1 MKDNKV
7 LQIASMDTLI
17 TLYFSLGFIQSKFFN
32 IGSMECL
39 ANQLV
44 QLNIYARSHPDQFY
58 FPFVSLEC
66 SGHQS
71 SLPSLIRSKVQRITA
86 KKKELKKV
94 LENTKG
100 KLGSM
105 RNANSAANRTANSAA
120 NRNANSAAD
129 RKTIRNTRRNTRR
142 NTHNKQSSKKLRM

>member
-1 MKDNKV
+1 
-7 LQIASMDTLI
+7 MDTLI

-71 SLPSLIRSKVQRITA
+71 TLPSLIRSKVQRITA

-94 LENTKG
+94 LDNTDG
-100 KLGSM
+100 KPKSIIA
-105 RNANSAANRTANSAA
+105 RNAVRNTS
-120 NRNANSAAD
+120 RNARRN
-129 RKTIRNTRRNTRR
+129 TIRNTRRNTSR
-142 NTHNKQSSKKLRM
+142 NTKRKQPLKNVRI

>member
-1 MKDNKV
+1 MKDNKI
-7 LQIASMDTLI
+7 LRIASMDTLI

-71 SLPSLIRSKVQRITA
+71 TLPSLIRSKVKRITA
-86 KKKELKKV
+86 KKQELKKV
-94 LENTKG
+94 LDNTDG
-100 KLGSM
+100 KPKLTPITSRNTS
-105 RNANSAANRTANSAA
+105 RNAR
-120 NRNANSAAD
+120 RNTSRN
-129 RKTIRNTRRNTRR
+129 TIRNTRRNTGR
-142 NTHNKQSSKKLRM
+142 NTKRKQPLKNVRI